1 MVNLV
6 SESLEHA
13 KTNSLI
19 SLGYGDADEGIFPI
33 FVSTSP
39 SAIIQGPELSSLQR
53 DYSPN
58 NFTISNSFLNAKIE
72 LLNATKLSGRAYMN
86 NIILLKGHFLSIQK
100 QYG

>member
-1 MVNLV
+1 MFYSLSLLVNLV

-58 NFTISNSFLNAKIE
+58 NFTISNSFLTAENRV
-72 LLNATKLSGRAYMN
+72 TKC
-86 NIILLKGHFLSIQK
+86 
-100 QYG
+100 YGVIK